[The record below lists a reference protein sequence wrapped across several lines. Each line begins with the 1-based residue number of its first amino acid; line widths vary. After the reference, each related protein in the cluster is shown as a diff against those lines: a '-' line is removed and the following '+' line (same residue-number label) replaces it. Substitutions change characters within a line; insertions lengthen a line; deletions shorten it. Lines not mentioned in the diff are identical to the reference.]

1 MMQEAVVRIKR
12 VAGKFAR
19 DNHMRLF
26 CPMAVWDNT
35 GRAIGVTIEADKKMG
50 DVDCIAKATFVLQ
63 PHEYANDE
71 LILLKASTAV
81 HALKLEVQVSIRP
94 KVKVPENA

>member
-1 MMQEAVVRIKR
+1 MKEGLIRIKR
-12 VAGKFAR
+12 VAGKLVR

-26 CPMAVWDNT
+26 VPMAVWDNT
-35 GRAIGVTIEADKKMG
+35 GRAIGATIEADKKMG
-50 DVDCIAKATFVLQ
+50 GVDCIAKATFVLQ

-71 LILLKASTAV
+71 LILLKASTAI
-81 HALKLEVQVSIRP
+81 HALKLEVQVSICP